1 MGRRGGAT
9 ESPPGVEAGDPG
21 SRIGRDQA
29 EDSTVVAGVRSA
41 DLGVHRGAGG
51 AGQAIGSDHDLV
63 MGATGEMHE
72 DSRRPAR
79 TEVVVRPQLIVRGS
93 TAVAPGGTAG

>member
-1 MGRRGGAT
+1 
-9 ESPPGVEAGDPG
+9 
-21 SRIGRDQA
+21 
-29 EDSTVVAGVRSA
+29 
-41 DLGVHRGAGG
+41 
-51 AGQAIGSDHDLV
+51 